1 MATELELQREWT
13 RRLQNLCWKVLDI
26 GNAASL
32 DGVIR
37 TLGDEMA
44 QARTDLAKMEE
55 EANKE

>member
-13 RRLQNLCWKVLDI
+13 RRLQNLCLKVLE
-26 GNAASL
+26 GTAAIL
-32 DGVIR
+32 DSVSR

>member
-26 GNAASL
+26 GNAAFL
-32 DGVIR
+32 DGVRR